1 MKRKV
6 NSMKEYMLAIK
17 RESVFNERGKELTG
31 KCIQLERKRVG
42 NEEESKFNEGVQVGN
57 KKGKCLQ

>member
-1 MKRKV
+1 
-6 NSMKEYMLAIK
+6 MKEYMLAIK

-31 KCIQLERKRVG
+31 KYNQLERKWVG
-42 NEEESKFNEGVQVGN
+42 NEKESKFNERVQVGN

>member
-1 MKRKV
+1 MTGKCIQLERKWV
-6 NSMKEYMLAIK
+6 GNEKESK
-17 RESVFNERGKELTG
+17 FNERGKELTG